1 MVVDYLL
8 EVPKW
13 RGRDELIASLR
24 SSLFDDFLDAAE
36 KPKVIALIGQGGIGK
51 SSLVVKLL
59 ESIGV
64 NWRGQKL
71 AEYCIYD
78 GVICLKTLP
87 GTGFDDIAGQLL
99 SFLGDEQQSL
109 NKPEQKIAAILK
121 GLQQGVYLVVM
132 DNLESILHPAMAEDV
147 GRAISPE
154 MGELLNQMVFVPHQS
169 QVLLTSRESVKD
181 LADKRSSDAVVNSSL
196 VRVVDVEG
204 ISIEDGVKLLQDYG
218 LRDSE
223 ADLRWVSER
232 VGGHALLLELL
243 AGLAKNKPGFLRRNP
258 QLVTKNAKKI
268 MQEQL
273 ARQTEEGR
281 ELLKRMCV
289 LRVGIDVQGLN
300 FLRLYQEET
309 EEFEDSFE
317 AEDFLERYRMQQ
329 IRQEAEEAEMAR
341 QIPATQ
347 AIVDQLSA
355 CSLLRNRYDEA
366 KCEDLYDVHQLIAE
380 YLQTEFESELPDLF
394 QRVYS
399 FYRAGKTVD
408 DPKTLEDLQP
418 LLESQYFAFQ
428 LGSYNE
434 AIHLIA
440 GKIFNPLMALGY
452 WRKLHDLTIQ
462 VYPFSK
468 GNHYL
473 DCCQILGVT
482 LRNLGDWIGAT
493 LYFQKSIDY
502 AKKSNSWGSF
512 KYLSS
517 SYGMLGDIER
527 NRGNWDVA
535 EFLYHQMLN
544 AQEEIHDQ
552 AGIGNS
558 YGVLGEVKMLR
569 GDWDIAE
576 SLYNQSLAIHMEIVS
591 DSGIAGIYCALGNI
605 KTKRGDLNAAKTLYN
620 LSLDIRLKLNIRP
633 GIAACYGCLADIE
646 RIKENWDIA
655 ESLYNQ
661 KLKICKEVG
670 DQPSISDVMV
680 DLGRIELGRG
690 ELEKAE
696 ILFNDAFQQM
706 ESIGMKYE
714 IAEVKW
720 DLARLEL
727 RKSNQPL
734 AEQYYQTAHQ
744 MFSELGAAKDLERI
758 ESEWSAL
765 HPQL

>member
-13 RGRDELIASLR
+13 RGRDELVASLR
-24 SSLFDDFLDAAE
+24 SSLFDDFSDAAE

-71 AEYCIYD
+71 AEYCPYD

-87 GTGFDDIAGQLL
+87 GTSFDDVAGQLL

-132 DNLESILHPAMAEDV
+132 DNLESILQSAIAEDV

-154 MGELLNQMVFVPHQS
+154 MGELLNQLVAVPHQS

-204 ISIEDGVKLLQDYG
+204 ISIEAGVKLLQDYG
-218 LRDSE
+218 LKDSE
-223 ADLRWVSER
+223 DDLRWVSER
-232 VGGHALLLELL
+232 VGGNALLLELL

-258 QLVTKNAKKI
+258 QLATKNAKKV

-273 ARQTEEGR
+273 ARQTEKGR

-300 FLRLYQEET
+300 FLRLYQQET
-309 EEFEDSFE
+309 KKFEDLFE
-317 AEDFLERYRMQQ
+317 AADFLEYYGMRR
-329 IRQEAEEAEMAR
+329 AKEAEMAR

-366 KCEDLYDVHQLIAE
+366 KGEDLYDLHQLIAE
-380 YLQTEFESELPDLF
+380 YLQTEFESELPDLL

-399 FYRAGKTVD
+399 FYRAGKNVSS
-408 DPKTLEDLQP
+408 PKTLEDLQP
-418 LLESQYFAFQ
+418 LLESQHFAFQ
-428 LGSYNE
+428 LGNYNE
-434 AIHLIA
+434 AVNLTHQLDEYL
-440 GKIFNPLMALGY
+440 KPWGY
-452 WRKLHDLTIQ
+452 WTQLHDLTLQILPHAQ
-462 VYPFSK
+462 GINYRI
-468 GNHYL
+468 
-473 DCCQILGVT
+473 CCQILGDIHRDWGDWDQSQQYFQRS
-482 LRNLGDWIGAT
+482 LSHAQENNDRAGIASCYGSLGGIERNRGDWAAAESFYNKSLSIFKELGDQVGIA
-493 LYFQKSIDY
+493 
-502 AKKSNSWGSF
+502 N
-512 KYLSS
+512 
-517 SYGMLGDIER
+517 SYGLLGDIERTRGNWAAAESLYNQSIEIKKELGYRRDGIANYYVALGCIER
-527 NRGNWDVA
+527 NRGNWDT
-535 EFLYHQMLN
+535 
-544 AQEEIHDQ
+544 
-552 AGIGNS
+552 
-558 YGVLGEVKMLR
+558 
-569 GDWDIAE
+569 AE
-576 SLYNQSLAIHMEIVS
+576 SLYNQSLSIFNELGDQV
-591 DSGIAGIYCALGNI
+591 GIANSYGLLG
-605 KTKRGDLNAAKTLYN
+605 G
-620 LSLDIRLKLNIRP
+620 
-633 GIAACYGCLADIE
+633 IE
-646 RIKENWDIA
+646 RNRENWAAA
-655 ESLYNQ
+655 ESLCNQ
-661 KLKICKEVG
+661 SLSIFKELGDRVG
-670 DQPSISDVMV
+670 IADVISE
-680 DLGRIELGRG
+680 LGRTELGRG
-690 ELEKAE
+690 NLEKAE
-696 ILFNDAFQQM
+696 SFLQDALQQM

-727 RKSNQPL
+727 RKSKQTL

-744 MFSELGAAKDLERI
+744 IFSELGAAKDLERI
-758 ESEWSAL
+758 EREWSAL
-765 HPQL
+765 HPQI